1 MTNMMDRQ
9 ATRVEAHPSWS
20 ARARRLRRYRGRT
33 VGRGDGGGCTHFSDA
48 WDDTDCLLDL
58 SRHPTG
64 VRSTGLAR
72 VAFFAGCPGFSR
84 DRHARMVMM
93 HRMILALG
101 LSIVAVGCTLGK
113 ADDGPWMP

>member
-9 ATRVEAHPSWS
+9 ATRVE
-20 ARARRLRRYRGRT
+20 GR
-33 VGRGDGGGCTHFSDA
+33 
-48 WDDTDCLLDL
+48 
-58 SRHPTG
+58 
-64 VRSTGLAR
+64 
-72 VAFFAGCPGFSR
+72 PGFSR
-84 DRHARMVMM
+84 HRPAGMVMM